1 MNKVELSKQLQS
13 MGISPNKYSLE
24 GSVAT
29 WDTIVLV
36 KNYNIWKVLYIDE
49 RGNQN
54 ELASFKTENDA
65 CKFIYNEFKR
75 EVNFFSLNFSLKKL
89 RMKTYSILFREIIA
103 AFTSYALNL
112 LCQSK

>member
-36 KNYNIWKVLYIDE
+36 ENYNIWKVLYIDE

-54 ELASFKTENDA
+54 ELASFKTENDGVSPKNQLQA
-65 CKFIYNEFKR
+65 YTLKR
-75 EVNFFSLNFSLKKL
+75 
-89 RMKTYSILFREIIA
+89 II
-103 AFTSYALNL
+103 S
-112 LCQSK
+112 

>member
-36 KNYNIWKVLYIDE
+36 ENYNIWKVLYIDE

-65 CKFIYNEFKR
+65 CKFIYNEFK
-75 EVNFFSLNFSLKKL
+75 
-89 RMKTYSILFREIIA
+89 
-103 AFTSYALNL
+103 
-112 LCQSK
+112 

>member
-54 ELASFKTENDA
+54 ELA
-65 CKFIYNEFKR
+65 
-75 EVNFFSLNFSLKKL
+75 
-89 RMKTYSILFREIIA
+89 RMIVEDYK
-103 AFTSYALNL
+103 
-112 LCQSK
+112 

>member
-1 MNKVELSKQLQS
+1 MLLANNLNKHFEKRKEIDRKQQTIFIERNKMNKVELSKQLQS

-65 CKFIYNEFKR
+65 CKFIYNEFK
-75 EVNFFSLNFSLKKL
+75 
-89 RMKTYSILFREIIA
+89 
-103 AFTSYALNL
+103 
-112 LCQSK
+112 

>member
-1 MNKVELSKQLQS
+1 MNKVELSKQLLF

-24 GSVAT
+24 GS
-29 WDTIVLV
+29 V

-65 CKFIYNEFKR
+65 CKFIYNEFK
-75 EVNFFSLNFSLKKL
+75 
-89 RMKTYSILFREIIA
+89 
-103 AFTSYALNL
+103 
-112 LCQSK
+112 

>member
-36 KNYNIWKVLYIDE
+36 KNYEYLE
-49 RGNQN
+49 
-54 ELASFKTENDA
+54 SS
-65 CKFIYNEFKR
+65 IYR
-75 EVNFFSLNFSLKKL
+75 
-89 RMKTYSILFREIIA
+89 RTW
-103 AFTSYALNL
+103 
-112 LCQSK
+112 

>member
-36 KNYNIWKVLYIDE
+36 ENYNIWNVLYIDE

-54 ELASFKTENDA
+54 GK
-65 CKFIYNEFKR
+65 
-75 EVNFFSLNFSLKKL
+75 
-89 RMKTYSILFREIIA
+89 
-103 AFTSYALNL
+103 
-112 LCQSK
+112 

>member
-54 ELASFKTENDA
+54 ELASFKMMHA
-65 CKFIYNEFKR
+65 SLFIM
-75 EVNFFSLNFSLKKL
+75 SLNEKRGKL
-89 RMKTYSILFREIIA
+89 F
-103 AFTSYALNL
+103 
-112 LCQSK
+112 